1 MCDFVS
7 GRIKVLMDDGRE
19 IEYRPGGLAIR
30 PPGHDA
36 WMLGGEACVV
46 VDWLGLA
53 DCAKRWLL
61 FEHHHVRVGPRCLY
75 GLSVFGEP
83 QNRPSLTQ
91 VALRCLSYQ
100 LNRGIESVSGGVLMA
115 IDEARVEALVGQL
128 AGHMT
133 GGGVCLGMW
142 LGDEL
147 GLYRSMA
154 GKGPLGADFV
164 AAGAG
169 CNPRLTREWLDSQAA
184 AGLVE
189 YDSAADTYS
198 LSDEAAQIL
207 SNEDAPTFM
216 ARGMNTL
223 MAMFIDG
230 EKIATAFRGDGGL
243 SWGDHDKCLF
253 RGTEWFFRPGYRAY
267 LTSEWIPALDGIEE
281 QLQRGAQVADIG
293 CGHGASAVVMAQAFP
308 SSRAHGYDFHSS
320 SIETA
325 VQRATEA
332 GVGDRAEFSVA
343 GAKEYPG
350 RYSLICFFDCLHDM
364 GDPVGVARYAREHL
378 EADGAVLLVE
388 PMALDDRAANIA
400 ENPLAALLY
409 AASSALCTPNS
420 LSQEVGRGLGAQAGE
435 AQLREVFTEAGFTR
449 FRRAAETP
457 LNMILEARP

>member
-1 MCDFVS
+1 
-7 GRIKVLMDDGRE
+7 
-19 IEYRPGGLAIR
+19 
-30 PPGHDA
+30 
-36 WMLGGEACVV
+36 
-46 VDWLGLA
+46 
-53 DCAKRWLL
+53 
-61 FEHHHVRVGPRCLY
+61 
-75 GLSVFGEP
+75 
-83 QNRPSLTQ
+83 
-91 VALRCLSYQ
+91 
-100 LNRGIESVSGGVLMA
+100 
-115 IDEARVEALVGQL
+115 
-128 AGHMT
+128 
-133 GGGVCLGMW
+133 MW

-164 AAGAG
+164 AAAAG

-198 LSDEAAQIL
+198 LSDEAALIL

-281 QLQRGAQVADIG
+281 QLQRCAQVADIG

-308 SSRAHGYDFHSS
+308 NSRVHGYDFHSS

-325 VQRATEA
+325 VKRATEA

-388 PMALDDRAANIA
+388 PMALDDRATNIA

-409 AASSALCTPNS
+409 SASSALCTPNS